1 MRTDDLIDALAMET
15 PAAPVG
21 LPFRRIAIA
30 AGLGAIAA
38 LAVVMA
44 WLGPRPDLHVAM
56 RGGFFWIKFAYA
68 ASFAISGAALADRYG
83 RPGGR
88 GRWRWAL
95 VFAPVA
101 VLAVMAVA
109 AALGEGVRQM
119 HADWMGQS
127 WNVCPF
133 RILALA
139 VPSFLGALWAFRRL
153 APTRLGLAGFAAG
166 LLAGGVSAAVYSL
179 ACQESTA
186 LFVVTWYTLGIFA
199 CGGVG
204 ALLGPRLL
212 RW

>member
-1 MRTDDLIDALAMET
+1 MRTEDLIEALAAE
-15 PAAPVG
+15 APTASADMPV
-21 LPFRRIAIA
+21 RRVAFA

-38 LAVVMA
+38 LAVLML

-56 RGGFFWIKFAYA
+56 RGAFFWIKFAYA
-68 ASFAISGAALADRYG
+68 AAFAVSGVALVDRYG

-101 VLAVMAVA
+101 VLAAMALA
-109 AALGEGVRQM
+109 ASLGQTSERM
-119 HADWMGQS
+119 HADWMGHS
-127 WNVCPF
+127 WNVCPL

-139 VPSFLGALWAFRRL
+139 IPSFLAALWAFRRL
-153 APTRLGLAGFAAG
+153 APTRLSLAGFSAG
-166 LLAGGVSAAVYSL
+166 LLAGGVSAAVYCL
-179 ACQESTA
+179 ACDEATA

-199 CGGVG
+199 CGAVG